1 MNRKTD
7 ASSASVCARGKMR
20 DEKTGT
26 KRLAENG
33 GFTLIET
40 LLALFLLV
48 VALIPLA
55 AILTGA
61 LRESTVDKARAH
73 AREIAESERDKI
85 KSLTF
90 NAIGLTTAPYTFN
103 NAPSS
108 YTGSIQ
114 AEAGYTGSSP
124 GPETQTVQNFTY
136 TVTRDI
142 RRSPDQY
149 AGNTYT
155 KKVIITVSWTVPAPG
170 SSVSVTTE
178 IGPTAMAP

>member
-1 MNRKTD
+1 
-7 ASSASVCARGKMR
+7 MR

-26 KRLAENG
+26 RGLRG
-33 GFTLIET
+33 SDGFTLIEV

-61 LRESTVDKARAH
+61 LRESTMDKARAH

-90 NAIGLTTAPYTFN
+90 NAIGLANAPYTFN
-103 NAPSS
+103 SAPVG
-108 YTGSIQ
+108 YTGSVKP
-114 AEAGYTGSSP
+114 EAGYTGSSP

-142 RRSPDQY
+142 RKSQDQY
-149 AGNTYT
+149 GGTATYT
-155 KKVIITVSWTVPAPG
+155 KKVIITVSWTNPAPG
-170 SSVSVTTE
+170 GSVPLTTE
-178 IGPTAMAP
+178 IGPTTMAP

>member
-1 MNRKTD
+1 
-7 ASSASVCARGKMR
+7 MR
-20 DEKTGT
+20 DEKTEAAGL
-26 KRLAENG
+26 RANN

-61 LRESTVDKARAH
+61 LRESTVDKARSH

-90 NAIGLTTAPYTFN
+90 NAIGITGAPYTFT

-108 YTGSIQ
+108 YQGPI
-114 AEAGYTGSSP
+114 EPESSYIGLSA
-124 GPETQTVQNFTY
+124 GPEQQTFQNFNY

-142 RRSPDQY
+142 RKSPDQY
-149 AGNTYT
+149 VGGTKTYT
-155 KKVIITVSWTVPAPG
+155 KKVIITVSWTIPAPG
-170 SSVSVTTE
+170 SSVSLTTQ
-178 IGPTAMAP
+178 IGPTTMSP